1 MRHPRLG
8 RIMRPFLLL
17 LAAVVLLPTAA
28 AQIPSFNE
36 DYQVRAA
43 LGDIPSTTAIEPA
56 GTWNVEQRITVAFDN
71 NASELDRTY
80 LIRLPVGSTLVNAT
94 CDCAR
99 STHTQTG
106 DTLSLRIEPLTESGQ
121 RTLTILT
128 RQPVADVYGFRVAPT
143 TPTDLVVILYV
154 PVSLDATSNVPL
166 REVGLSTDRTATLFY
181 QQFGA
186 SDYPF
191 DLWFSIHPATT
202 AVAPSDAEANPLPW
216 LFLVLGLAA
225 GALLW
230 SQLVARGIVQK
241 KSRKQVAAPAAHVEA
256 AKESVPV
263 LEGKKRGLLAA
274 LKELELAKQA
284 NELPLEVYDAV
295 KADFKRQAVT
305 VMRALEDNGDKP

>member
-1 MRHPRLG
+1 MRMPLA
-8 RIMRPFLLL
+8 LL
-17 LAAVVLLPTAA
+17 LAAALLVPTAT

-43 LGDIPSTTAIEPA
+43 LGDIPTTTAREPA
-56 GTWNVEQRITVAFDN
+56 GTWNVEQRIQVAFDN

-80 LIRLPVGSTLVNAT
+80 LVRLPAGSTLVNAT

-106 DTLSLRIEPLTESGQ
+106 DTLSFRIEPLTQSGE

-128 RQPVADVYGFRVAPT
+128 SQPIGDVYGFRIAPT
-143 TPTDLVVILYV
+143 SATDLVVILYV
-154 PVSLDATSNVPL
+154 PVDKDVSSNVDL
-166 REVGLSTDRTATLFY
+166 REVGLSTDQSATLSY
-181 QQFGA
+181 VQLTASQF
-186 SDYPF
+186 PF
-191 DLWFSIHPATT
+191 HAWFSIHPAGN
-202 AVAPSDAEANPLPW
+202 APAAPQADANPLPW

-241 KSRKQVAAPAAHVEA
+241 KSRKQVATTAAHVEA

-284 NELPLEVYDAV
+284 NELPLDVYDAV
-295 KADFKRQAVT
+295 KADFKKQAVT
-305 VMRALEDNGDKP
+305 VMRALEGTGEKS